1 MYERES
7 ARNSAVERITESGEA
22 SMTGKDEYYNRAKQ
36 EGYRTRSAYKL
47 KQLDDAAGLFGHG
60 NTVVDLG
67 AAPGGWLQ
75 VAAEEVGE
83 TGTVVGVD
91 FQRIDDLEADTVET
105 IRGDMTDEETKE
117 RLRDR
122 IGAEGADVVISDMAP
137 DMTGEYSVDHARSVH
152 LARQAL
158 EVALE
163 LLPAGGDFAAKVFDG
178 RDVDDL
184 RADIDAEFEYVRT
197 IHPDASRDA
206 SSELYLVGKHR
217 ITAPVAEGEEFD
229 AVVDDVGSEGDGVV
243 KVDGYALF
251 VPGTETGDA
260 VRIRVTDVKPNFG
273 FGEVIEE

>member
-1 MYERES
+1 
-7 ARNSAVERITESGEA
+7 
-22 SMTGKDEYYNRAKQ
+22 MTGKDQYYNRAKQ

-47 KQLDDAAGLFGHG
+47 KQLDDAAGLFGPG

-75 VAAEEVGE
+75 VAAEAVGE

-91 FQRIDDLEADTVET
+91 FQRIDDLDADIVGT
-105 IRGDMTDEETKE
+105 IRGDMTDDDTKD
-117 RLRDR
+117 RLRER
-122 IGAEGADVVISDMAP
+122 VGADGADVVLSDMAP

-152 LARQAL
+152 LARQAF
-158 EVALE
+158 EVALD

-178 RDVDDL
+178 RDVDGL
-184 RADIDAEFEYVRT
+184 REDIDAEFEYVRT
-197 IHPDASRDA
+197 VHPDASRDS

-251 VPGTETGDA
+251 VPDTETGDA
-260 VRIRVTDVKPNFG
+260 VRLRVTEVKPNFG
-273 FGEVIEE
+273 FAEVVEE

>member
-1 MYERES
+1 
-7 ARNSAVERITESGEA
+7 
-22 SMTGKDEYYNRAKQ
+22 MTGKDQYYNRAKQ
-36 EGYRTRSAYKL
+36 EGYRARSAYKL
-47 KQLDDAAGLFGHG
+47 KQLDDAAGLFGPG

-75 VAAEEVGE
+75 VAAEAVGE

-91 FQRIDDLEADTVET
+91 FQRIDDLDADIVGT
-105 IRGDMTDEETKE
+105 IRGDMTDDDTKD
-117 RLRDR
+117 RLRER
-122 IGAEGADVVISDMAP
+122 VGADGADVVLSDMAP

-152 LARQAL
+152 LARQAF

-184 RADIDAEFEYVRT
+184 RDDIDAEFEYVRAV
-197 IHPDASRDA
+197 HPDASRDS
-206 SSELYLVGKHR
+206 SSELYLIGKHR
-217 ITAPVAEGEEFD
+217 LTAPVAAGDEFD
-229 AVVDDVGSEGDGVV
+229 AVVEDVGHEGDGVV

-260 VRIRVTDVKPNFG
+260 VRLRVTDVKPNFG
-273 FGEVIEE
+273 FAEVVEE

>member
-1 MYERES
+1 
-7 ARNSAVERITESGEA
+7 
-22 SMTGKDEYYNRAKQ
+22 MTGKDQYYNRAKQ
-36 EGYRTRSAYKL
+36 EGYRARSAYKL
-47 KQLDDAAGLFGHG
+47 KQLDDAAGLFGPG

-75 VAAEEVGE
+75 VAAEAVGE

-91 FQRIDDLEADTVET
+91 FQRIDDLDADTVGT
-105 IRGDMTDEETKE
+105 IRGDMTDDDTKD
-117 RLRDR
+117 RLRER
-122 IGAEGADVVISDMAP
+122 VGADGADVVLSDMAP

-152 LARQAL
+152 LARQAF

-184 RADIDAEFEYVRT
+184 RDDIDAEFEYVRAV
-197 IHPDASRDA
+197 HPDASRDS
-206 SSELYLVGKHR
+206 SSELYLIGKHR
-217 ITAPVAEGEEFD
+217 LTAPVAAGDEFD
-229 AVVDDVGSEGDGVV
+229 AVVEDVGHEGDGVV

-260 VRIRVTDVKPNFG
+260 VRLRVTDVKPNFG
-273 FGEVIEE
+273 FAEVVEE

>member
-1 MYERES
+1 
-7 ARNSAVERITESGEA
+7 
-22 SMTGKDEYYNRAKQ
+22 MTGKDQYYNRAKQ
-36 EGYRTRSAYKL
+36 EGYRARSAYKL
-47 KQLDDAAGLFGHG
+47 KQLDDAAGLFGPG

-75 VAAEEVGE
+75 VAAEAVGE

-91 FQRIDDLEADTVET
+91 FQRIDELDADTVET
-105 IRGDMTDEETKE
+105 IRGDMTDDDTKD

-122 IGAEGADVVISDMAP
+122 IGADGADVVLSDMAP

-152 LARQAL
+152 LARQAF

-184 RADIDAEFEYVRT
+184 RDDIDAEFEYVRAV
-197 IHPDASRDA
+197 HPDASRDS
-206 SSELYLVGKHR
+206 SSELYLIGKHR
-217 ITAPVAEGEEFD
+217 LTAPVAAGDEFD
-229 AVVDDVGSEGDGVV
+229 AVVEDVGHEGDGVV

-260 VRIRVTDVKPNFG
+260 VRLRVTDVKPNFG
-273 FGEVIEE
+273 FAEVVEE

>member
-1 MYERES
+1 
-7 ARNSAVERITESGEA
+7 
-22 SMTGKDEYYNRAKQ
+22 MTNRDSYYNKAKQ

-47 KQLDDAAGLFGHG
+47 KQLDDAAGLLGPG

-75 VAAEEVGE
+75 VAAEAVGE

-91 FQRIDDLEADTVET
+91 FQRIDDLDADTVET
-105 IRGDMTDEETKE
+105 IRGDMTDEETKQQ
-117 RLRDR
+117 LRER

-137 DMTGEYSVDHARSVH
+137 NMTGEYSVDHARSVH

-158 EVALE
+158 EVGLE
-163 LLPAGGDFAAKVFDG
+163 LVPAGGDFAAKVFDG

-184 RADIDAEFEYVRT
+184 RADIDTEFEYVRT
-197 IHPDASRDA
+197 VHPDASRDA

-217 ITAPVAEGEEFD
+217 ITAPVAEGEELD

-243 KVDGYALF
+243 TVDGYALF

-260 VRIRVTDVKPNFG
+260 VRIRVTEVTPNFG
-273 FGEVIEE
+273 FAEVIEA